1 MRKVKDP
8 GVALMNEREM
18 RLVLASAPRNVMELS
33 ERELKGMV
41 KRARGM
47 MDKYTQRSHRL
58 RREASGKRMPT
69 RSRKAEGDMNT
80 RRKAALF
87 RTALS
92 RFETQLGR
100 MERSAMRKA
109 RPAVRKA
116 RPAMRKR
123 PVARKATRATA
134 RVTPVRK
141 KAAMAKRPAGYSR
154 RGPVKG
160 GARKAQG
167 FSSMKTQAHRAA
179 QGRRTQARRDAMR

>member
-8 GVALMNEREM
+8 GVALMNDREM
-18 RLVLASAPRNVMELS
+18 KLVLASAPRNLMELS

-47 MDKYTQRSHRL
+47 MDKYTQRSHML
-58 RREASGKRMPT
+58 RREASGKRVPT

-92 RFETQLGR
+92 RFEMQLGR
-100 MERSAMRKA
+100 MERAAMRKA
-109 RPAVRKA
+109 RPAMRKA

-123 PVARKATRATA
+123 PVARKATRAT
-134 RVTPVRK
+134 PLRK
-141 KAAMAKRPAGYSR
+141 KTAMAKRTARPAGYAR
-154 RGPVKG
+154 RGQVKG

-167 FSSMKTQAHRAA
+167 FSSMKTQAHRAS
-179 QGRRTQARRDAMR
+179 QGRRTQARRDATR